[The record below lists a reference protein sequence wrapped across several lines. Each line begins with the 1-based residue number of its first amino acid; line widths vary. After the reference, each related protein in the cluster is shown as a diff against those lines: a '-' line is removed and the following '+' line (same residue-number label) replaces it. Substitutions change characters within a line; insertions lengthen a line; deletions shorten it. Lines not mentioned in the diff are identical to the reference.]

1 MKYLLFFIIAFNILF
16 SSCKKDDTSC
26 YVYTVTR
33 VANIIPPPD
42 SSYPQTEIHEEEEC
56 DIDEATAKRY
66 NDEIFYSSYDTL
78 QGYIFTVNV
87 TSVYRKK

>member
-16 SSCKKDDTSC
+16 SSCKKDDTAC
-26 YVYTVTR
+26 YVYTITSVS
-33 VANIIPPPD
+33 NIIPPPD
-42 SSYPQTEIHEEEEC
+42 STYPKTEIHEEEEC
-56 DIDEATAKRY
+56 GIDEATAKQY
-66 NDEIFYSSYDTL
+66 NEENFYSSYNTL